1 MLITSIALLKELPI
15 IVHAVSHGEGP
26 PSYTS
31 ILNLQSTIYA
41 MYMRWEVCKLARNT
55 PIGRR
60 DTGDGGR

>member
-1 MLITSIALLKELPI
+1 MLITSSIALLKELPI
-15 IVHAVSHGEGP
+15 IVHAGTGP
-26 PSYTS
+26 PSNTS

-60 DTGDGGR
+60 ETGDGGR